1 MVGYELVFQLDI
13 SGKKRN
19 IPLEYIYI
27 IIIIIVIIIVII
39 YIYMYIM
46 YIYILY
52 YVYIYI
58 YYVYIYIMYMHIYGN
73 HCKSIV
79 ANPSERIY
87 NWWISIKPGSRCQ
100 CTGSYAYN
108 FYVFKISM
116 IIELMEIM

>member
-1 MVGYELVFQLDI
+1 
-13 SGKKRN
+13 
-19 IPLEYIYI
+19 
-27 IIIIIVIIIVII
+27 
-39 YIYMYIM
+39 
-46 YIYILY
+46 
-52 YVYIYI
+52 
-58 YYVYIYIMYMHIYGN
+58 MYMHIYGN

>member
-13 SGKKRN
+13 SGKKG
-19 IPLEYIYI
+19 IYHLN
-27 IIIIIVIIIVII
+27 I
-39 YIYMYIM
+39 YIYYYNNSNNIYICILC
-46 YIYILY
+46 IYILY
-52 YVYIYI
+52 YVYI

>member
-1 MVGYELVFQLDI
+1 
-13 SGKKRN
+13 
-19 IPLEYIYI
+19 
-27 IIIIIVIIIVII
+27 
-39 YIYMYIM
+39 M
-46 YIYILY
+46 YIYI
-52 YVYIYI
+52 YIMSI
-58 YYVYIYIMYMHIYGN
+58 IIYIYIMYMHIYGN